1 MGGNT
6 ALWQKLFSSFY
17 ETYLQMPQKLK
28 ELIEKK
34 ELTLL
39 IDYVHTVKGLSG
51 TIGLLRLEQYL
62 SDLEQFLKEHQTFQE
77 LPLSAIQSE
86 YDALLN
92 VLKDEYA
99 QLNTAVE
106 TEKDDATEPLKND
119 ILQELKAALE
129 FSNVSKINVLLEQL
143 ASHEALRDHEAFKT
157 LLLACKNF
165 DFDTALE
172 NVERLS
178 EDMKNG

>member
-1 MGGNT
+1 MG
-6 ALWQKLFSSFY
+6 SS
-17 ETYLQMPQKLK
+17 Q
-28 ELIEKK
+28 
-34 ELTLL
+34 
-39 IDYVHTVKGLSG
+39 
-51 TIGLLRLEQYL
+51 
-62 SDLEQFLKEHQTFQE
+62 EHQTFQE

-106 TEKDDATEPLKND
+106 TENDATEPLKND

-129 FSNVSKINVLLEQL
+129 FSNVSKINALLEQL
-143 ASHEALRDHEAFKT
+143 ASHEAFRDHEAFKT